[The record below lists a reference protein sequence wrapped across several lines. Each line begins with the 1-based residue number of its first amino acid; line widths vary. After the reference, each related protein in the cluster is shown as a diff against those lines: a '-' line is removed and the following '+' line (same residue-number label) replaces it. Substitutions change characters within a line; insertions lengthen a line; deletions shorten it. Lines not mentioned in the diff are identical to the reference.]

1 MDFPDEELTL
11 EQDLRV
17 IKPFV
22 GLHGL
27 RTHDIRLRGIFVS
40 IRDGRKAGIEKQK
53 QKYANKESRELG
65 PENDYLSNHHGVKVG

>member
-1 MDFPDEELTL
+1 MDFPDDELTL

-22 GLHGL
+22 GPYGL
-27 RTHDIRLRGIFVS
+27 RTHDIRLRQIFVS
-40 IRDGRKAGIEKQK
+40 IWGGRKAGIEKQK

-65 PENDYLSNHHGVKVG
+65 HENDYFSNHHGVKVG